1 MMLTAYAFE
10 KLIKPFGQFSFW
22 LGTVLTAPDK
32 QRPPAPKQQTFQ
44 PARPLFA

>member
-22 LGTVLTAPDK
+22 LSAEVQAM
-32 QRPPAPKQQTFQ
+32 PPV
-44 PARPLFA
+44 RPLYPQQPTFERRSPFSP

>member
-22 LGTVLTAPDK
+22 LQADSLTSCLE
-32 QRPPAPKQQTFQ
+32 RPFH
-44 PARPLFA
+44 L

>member
-22 LGTVLTAPDK
+22 LAAEVPE
-32 QRPPAPKQQTFQ
+32 
-44 PARPLFA
+44 RPL